1 MYIFFSKGL
10 IERTFFYY
18 YCFGFFLALWTA
30 SHEETKNPSTFCGN
44 TDTPLS
50 SSLSGVPAAQQRF
63 LMTITSKNVEPER
76 DHLAYF
82 GVPYLFADAI
92 LLSEKITLKL
102 S

>member
-1 MYIFFSKGL
+1 MYIFFSKGS
-10 IERTFFYY
+10 IERTFFLLLLLL
-18 YCFGFFLALWTA
+18 FFLALWTA
-30 SHEETKNPSTFCGN
+30 SHTETKNPSTFCGN

-50 SSLSGVPAAQQRF
+50 SSLIGVPVAQQRF
-63 LMTITSKNVEPER
+63 LMTITSKNVEPGR